1 MRKYLMSFILST
13 PLEAC
18 GSSQK
23 DERSDAPEKSSVSD
37 SSTVFLFLRRH
48 GRSAHVPCSGAGA
61 VQYLVHDCCHCDG
74 QSPCPLLHVLC
85 WGAERGWA
93 SCGRWLGQESE
104 PGLAARGRGHLH
116 VRLCASP
123 VFCSSASHL
132 VLTFGGQ
139 AYTDFV
145 CAACPRVC
153 ARRAPVWCGEGCR
166 LFVPPGLAW
175 CYGDA
180 DASPFAREH
189 EYLTNSGPLL
199 GVALREDGS
208 GYGDVSGAH
217 LDGPPEI
224 HGTFGPSVP

>member
-1 MRKYLMSFILST
+1 MKGV
-13 PLEAC
+13 PLLKSLVSLTLHQFF
-18 GSSQK
+18 SSCVAMEDLHMCRAVEQ
-23 DERSDAPEKSSVSD
+23 EQFNTWCTAAGIVTASDLALYFTSY
-37 SSTVFLFLRRH
+37 
-48 GRSAHVPCSGAGA
+48 AGA
-61 VQYLVHDCCHCDG
+61 LREAGRAVADG
-74 QSPCPLLHVLC
+74 LDL
-85 WGAERGWA
+85 AR
-93 SCGRWLGQESE
+93 QESE